1 MGELGWAG
9 IFGRGVHLSEEMPR
23 VLWGSLQG
31 EGAVAGAPLT
41 PVCYSTDQVKG
52 VLTLQGDALSQAV
65 SLSTVQLVTRMVMV
79 MVALPP
85 ASCVTLALT
94 LVSDLFPC
102 MSVTSQATLTLPHEI
117 GFRSLEGKD
126 KKLVASHLVQPG
138 IWTV

>member
-1 MGELGWAG
+1 
-9 IFGRGVHLSEEMPR
+9 MPR

-41 PVCYSTDQVKG
+41 TVCYSTDQVKG

-65 SLSTVQLVTRMVMV
+65 SLSAVQLVTRMG

-102 MSVTSQATLTLPHEI
+102 MFVTSQATLTLPHEI

-126 KKLVASHLVQPG
+126 KKLWWHH
-138 IWTV
+138 T